1 MRRRLNFVALAV
13 TAMVALSFL
22 VPLANLVDQLA
33 EDRALTLAERD
44 AQLVAQFVAAT
55 GSLTDPEA
63 AFASVTIDGTL
74 AGRDVSLVLP
84 DGRTFGAEIPSNENL
99 DAALAGSTLRIST
112 DGGQAV
118 LVPTVGP
125 AGELAVIRV
134 FVTAAEL
141 DRGVVRS
148 WILLGLL
155 SVTLVMI
162 AVAVTDRLARSIVA
176 PVEELGDAALSLGR
190 GDLSARVEPDGPE
203 EIAAAGRQFNRL
215 AGDIG
220 RLIQAERETAA
231 DLSHRLRTPLMAT
244 RLSVEQLTDPDR
256 RAEITTDLDAMER
269 SIDYAIEELRRPARG
284 LGAGTTI
291 LEDIARARAAFWA
304 PLAEDQGRVAVVAV
318 PFTATAVGVPLGDL
332 EAAID
337 ALLGNVFAH
346 TPEGTGYRLD
356 VAIGSMATLTISD
369 DGPGFASDEATL
381 RGRSTAGSTGLGLDI
396 ARKTAE
402 SVGGTMASGASP
414 TGGAL
419 ITLAFPPAVD

>member
-1 MRRRLNFVALAV
+1 MVALA
-13 TAMVALSFL
+13 FL

-74 AGRDVSLVLP
+74 AGRDVSLVLQS
-84 DGRTFGAEIPSNENL
+84 GETFGAPIPEGETI
-99 DAALAGSTLRIST
+99 DAALAGSTLRIAT

-125 AGELAVIRV
+125 SGELAVIRV
-134 FVTAAEL
+134 FVEAEEL
-141 DRGVVRS
+141 NRGVTRS
-148 WILLGLL
+148 WALLALL

-176 PVEELGDAALSLGR
+176 PVEDLGNAALSLGR
-190 GDLSARVEPDGPE
+190 GDLSARVDPDGPD
-203 EIAAAGRQFNRL
+203 EIATAGRQFNKL
-215 AGDIG
+215 ASDIG

-231 DLSHRLRTPLMAT
+231 DLSHRLRTPLMAA
-244 RLSVEQLTDPDR
+244 RLSVEQLPEPAH
-256 RAEITTDLDAMER
+256 RAEVTQDLDAMER
-269 SIDYAIEELRRPARG
+269 SIDHAIEELRRPSRA
-284 LGAGTTI
+284 LQAGITVF
-291 LEDIARARAAFWA
+291 EDVVRARAAFWA
-304 PLAEDQGRVAVVAV
+304 PLAEDQGRVADVVV
-318 PFTATAVGVPLGDL
+318 PFSATPVAIPTADL

-346 TPEGTGYRLD
+346 TPEGTGYGVE
-356 VAIGSMATLTISD
+356 VAISENVTLAVSD
-369 DGPGFASDEATL
+369 NGPGFQSDEATL

-402 SVGGTMASGASP
+402 AGGGTMAVTSAPSGG
-414 TGGAL
+414 TRIVL
-419 ITLAFPPAVD
+419 TFQPA